1 MIVSLMSLL
10 AWAWLTQNWFVAAIL
25 SLLMLGRFFSA
36 WRWNLKSAQFYRIG
50 DFVTV
55 LFVASLFYFAIVHTD
70 QRPVFILLEWLPAF
84 FSPVLLVQLYSV
96 HNQLPMGTLFYSVRK
111 RKQQESLD
119 FQLPYA
125 AICLLATGA
134 ANEPSWFYFAVMTVC
149 FSAILWTARSKN
161 SSVILWFVVIGF
173 AGGLSYVGQL
183 GLRQLQVASE
193 DFWVEFFSEWQADPF
208 KSMTSIGDIGDLK
221 LSNKIE
227 FRVKSS
233 ESLLLLQS
241 SYDRYL
247 GSSWLASKR
256 IFSDQ
261 PNYLVPAKNKPI
273 KQLDVFQSVKR
284 TTILALPSG
293 TVDINGLEGA
303 QLEYTPLGAVK
314 LTEAPDFVNYQVDY
328 TGQEFAKTSE
338 LDLQIPPQH
347 QAWLAIIKQELKLG
361 QQEPAQIAL
370 AIKQYFQRNY
380 YYSLFLGKESNADK
394 ALATFML
401 ERKAG
406 HCEYFA
412 VASVLLLRSY
422 GIPARLANGY
432 AMQEYSEAE
441 QLYIVRRRHA
451 HAWAVA
457 AINEQWQAVDATPAQ
472 WLDMEEEQADLWQ
485 PVYDLFSR
493 LHFYYKQWR
502 YQQALADDVNSDYS
516 MQIFIMVLLV
526 LVLLWRLWASRQHL
540 LRTEADSS
548 EKVEKRDYPGQDSG
562 LYLIGQALA
571 KTDKAR
577 KKNESIAVWA
587 KRIDDHSLIEI
598 SKLHYRYRFDADN
611 FSAGD
616 KSKLN
621 LAVQHWLAK

>member
-1 MIVSLMSLL
+1 MIISLVSLL
-10 AWAWLTQNWFVAAIL
+10 AWGWLTQNWFVSAIL
-25 SLLMLGRFFSA
+25 SLLMLGRFFST
-36 WRWNLKSAQFYRIG
+36 WRWNLNAAQFYRIG

-451 HAWAVA
+451 HAWALA
-457 AINEQWQAVDATPAQ
+457 AINGQWQAVDATPAQ
-472 WLDMEEEQADLWQ
+472 WLELEKEQADFWQ
-485 PVYDLFSR
+485 PIYDLFSAV
-493 LHFYYKQWR
+493 HFYYKQWR
-502 YQQALADDVNSDYS
+502 YQQAQTSDERS
-516 MQIFIMVLLV
+516 GQFMEMLVAMVV
-526 LVLLWRLWASRQHL
+526 LVILLWRLWASRQHL
-540 LRTEADSS
+540 QRTKAKQVMSLNTFN
-548 EKVEKRDYPGQDSG
+548 YPGQDSDF
-562 LYLIGQALA
+562 YLIEQALDG
-571 KTDKAR
+571 TDLAR
-577 KKNESIAVWA
+577 MENEAIAAWL
-587 KRIDDHSLIEI
+587 KRVDDSSLIEM

-616 KSKLN
+616 KTKLN
-621 LAVQHWLAK
+621 LAVQRWLAK